1 MSDKNTIARPYA
13 RAIFEIAK
21 ESQQLPLWGEFLE
34 NLELIALNEDFNN
47 LVENPSF
54 SADLALKVALDCL
67 ADIPTKEQENF
78 IGLLLSG
85 KRIGVFPEIRSIFEL
100 LRKADSG
107 VTTAEVYTPY
117 ELSEDE
123 TKAIE
128 AEVSRRFGGNC
139 VLRILMSPDLIGGVV
154 IKVGDAVVDFS
165 VKGRLRA
172 FEQQIV

>member
-21 ESQQLPLWGEFLE
+21 ETQQLPLWGEFLE
-34 NLELIALNEDFNN
+34 NLELIALNKDFND

-54 SADLALKVALDCL
+54 SANLVLEVALDCL
-67 ADIPTKEQENF
+67 ADTPTKEQENF

-85 KRIGVFPEIRSIFEL
+85 KRISIFPEIRGIFEL

-128 AEVSRRFGGNC
+128 AEVSRKFGGNC
-139 VLRILMSPDLIGGVV
+139 VLRIIISPDLIGGVV

>member
-1 MSDKNTIARPYA
+1 
-13 RAIFEIAK
+13 
-21 ESQQLPLWGEFLE
+21 LE
-34 NLELIALNEDFNN
+34 
-47 LVENPSF
+47 
-54 SADLALKVALDCL
+54 VALDCL
-67 ADIPTKEQENF
+67 ADTPTKEQENF

-85 KRIGVFPEIRSIFEL
+85 KRISIFPEIRGIFEL

-128 AEVSRRFGGNC
+128 AEVSRKFGGTC
-139 VLRILMSPDLIGGVV
+139 VLKIIISPDLIGGVV

-165 VKGRLRA
+165 VKGRLRV

>member
-13 RAIFEIAK
+13 RAIFQIAK
-21 ESQQLPLWGEFLE
+21 EAQQLPLWAKFLE
-34 NLELIALNEDFNN
+34 NLEIIALNKDFNN

-54 SADLALKVALDCL
+54 QKGLVMEVALDSL
-67 ADIPTKEQENF
+67 ADAPTKEQENF

-85 KRIGVFPEIRSIFEL
+85 KRMGIFPEIRDIFEL

-107 VTTAEVYTPY
+107 VTTAEVHTPY
-117 ELSEDE
+117 ELSDDE
-123 TKAIE
+123 TKVIE
-128 AEVSRRFGGNC
+128 AEVSKKFGGNC
-139 VLRILMSPDLIGGVV
+139 LLKVLISPDLIGGVM

-172 FEQQIV
+172 FEQQLV

>member
-21 ESQQLPLWGEFLE
+21 ETKQLPLWGEFLE
-34 NLELIALNEDFNN
+34 NLELIALNKDFNN

-54 SADLALKVALDCL
+54 SATLVLEVALDCL
-67 ADIPTKEQENF
+67 ADTPTKEQKNF

-85 KRIGVFPEIRSIFEL
+85 KRISVFPEIRGIFEL
-100 LRKADSG
+100 LKKADSG

-128 AEVSRRFGGNC
+128 AEVSRKFGGNC
-139 VLRILMSPDLIGGVV
+139 VLRILI
-154 IKVGDAVVDFS
+154 
-165 VKGRLRA
+165 
-172 FEQQIV
+172 

>member
-21 ESQQLPLWGEFLE
+21 ETQQLPLWGDFLE
-34 NLELIALNEDFNN
+34 NLELIALNKDFNN

-54 SADLALKVALDCL
+54 SAALALEVALDCL
-67 ADIPTKEQENF
+67 ADTPNKEQKNF
-78 IGLLLSG
+78 IGLLLSS
-85 KRIGVFPEIRSIFEL
+85 KRISIFSEIRGIFEH

-117 ELSEDE
+117 DLSEDE
-123 TKAIE
+123 TKSIE
-128 AEVSRRFGGNC
+128 AEVSRKFGGNC
-139 VLRILMSPDLIGGVV
+139 VLRILISPDLIGGVV

>member
-21 ESQQLPLWGEFLE
+21 ESQQLPLWGKFLE
-34 NLELIALNEDFNN
+34 NLESIALNKDFIT
-47 LVENPSF
+47 LVESPSF
-54 SADLALKVALDCL
+54 LAALAQEVAIECL
-67 ADIPTKEQENF
+67 AETPTKEQENF

-85 KRIGVFPEIRSIFEL
+85 KRFSIFPEIRGLFEL
-100 LRKADSG
+100 LRKEDSG

-117 ELSEDE
+117 ELSDE
-123 TKAIE
+123 EKKAIE
-128 AEVSRRFGGNC
+128 AGISKKFGGDC
-139 VLRILMSPDLIGGVV
+139 VLKILKSPELIGGVV

-165 VKGRLRA
+165 IKGRLRA

>member
-21 ESQQLPLWGEFLE
+21 ETQQLPLWGDFLE
-34 NLELIALNEDFNN
+34 NLELIALNKDFNN

-54 SADLALKVALDCL
+54 STALALEVALDCL
-67 ADIPTKEQENF
+67 ADTPTKEQKNF
-78 IGLLLSG
+78 IELLLSS
-85 KRIGVFPEIRSIFEL
+85 KRISIFSEIRGIFEL

-128 AEVSRRFGGNC
+128 AEVSRKFGGNC
-139 VLRILMSPDLIGGVV
+139 VLRILISPDLIGGVV

>member
-21 ESQQLPLWGEFLE
+21 ETQQLPLWEGFLE
-34 NLELIALNEDFNN
+34 NLELIALNKDFNN
-47 LVENPSF
+47 LVDNPSF
-54 SADLALKVALDCL
+54 SAALALEVALDCL
-67 ADIPTKEQENF
+67 ADTPTKEQENF

-85 KRIGVFPEIRSIFEL
+85 KRISIFPEIRGIFEL

-128 AEVSRRFGGNC
+128 AEVSRKFGGTC
-139 VLRILMSPDLIGGVV
+139 VLKIIISPDLIGGVV

-165 VKGRLRA
+165 VKGRLRV